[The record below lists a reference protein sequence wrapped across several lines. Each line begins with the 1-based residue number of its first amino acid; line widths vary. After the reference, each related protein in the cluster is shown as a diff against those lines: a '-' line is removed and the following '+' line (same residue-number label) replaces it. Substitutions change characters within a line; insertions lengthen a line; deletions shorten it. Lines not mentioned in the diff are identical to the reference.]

1 MQGYIEKHLLG
12 MTSLLPPCV
21 GSVRLCPKSHVF
33 GISCHA
39 KHTVQQD
46 CMSISWL
53 CWQTLCYQDATFWWV
68 ESKFFFFFLH
78 TLLVIKA
85 KMKILKIPLLF
96 LQHTIIPELHGPIIL
111 PESLL
116 FQVWQ
121 QLPLHEQHPSHCSN
135 SHTAP
140 RPREVWSAKIIWQ
153 QEEIPHLLDEDV
165 VCRISQGLRWSSPSK
180 STIWRT
186 VSHPWIRR

>member
-68 ESKFFFFFLH
+68 ESKFFFFPSHSTGDKGQNENFENSPSVSPAH
-78 TLLVIKA
+78 HHSWTSWSYYPA
-85 KMKILKIPLLF
+85 RIPA
-96 LQHTIIPELHGPIIL
+96 L
-111 PESLL
+111 PSLTAASSPWATSL
-116 FQVWQ
+116 SLQ
-121 QLPLHEQHPSHCSN
+121 QLSHS
-135 SHTAP
+135 SKAQG
-140 RPREVWSAKIIWQ
+140 S
-153 QEEIPHLLDEDV
+153 L
-165 VCRISQGLRWSSPSK
+165 ISQNNLTAGRDTSFVG
-180 STIWRT
+180 WRCGVPNIT
-186 VSHPWIRR
+186 RP